1 MTKKLLITD
10 FDGVLCDSVQECFLV
25 AYNTYKRL
33 YTPSFQRVLNLAEI
47 EPAKREQFRKLRPYL
62 KGAEDMVPIF
72 LAVEECAP
80 IKNQLEFDR
89 WRDKHQAQLATYQ
102 QAFYAE
108 RDYLQRHA
116 KAVWL
121 SLNPLFDGIGE
132 ALRQQNSFKSVWI
145 LTTKRQQDVLEIFH
159 YQGISFPADQ
169 VIYIQAAA
177 KSKKLLEILRT
188 NGVVP
193 SESVYI
199 EDQIDFLV
207 EAQKHGIGSYL
218 VAWGYVSAEQNTLA
232 IKHGIPMIEIAEF
245 QKVFRS
251 FA

>member
-1 MTKKLLITD
+1 MTQKLLITD
-10 FDGVLCDSVQECFLV
+10 FDGVLCDSVHECLLV
-25 AYNTYKRL
+25 TYNAYKRL
-33 YTPSFQRVLNLAEI
+33 ETPSFQRALNLEEI
-47 EPAKREQFRKLRPYL
+47 APAKRAQFRKLRSYL

-72 LAVEECAP
+72 LAVEERAP
-80 IKNQLEFDR
+80 ITNQFEFDR
-89 WRDKHQAQLATYQ
+89 WRDKHQAQLVRYQ

-116 KAVWL
+116 KALWL

-132 ALRQQNSFKSVWI
+132 ALRQQNSFESVRI

-169 VIYIQAAA
+169 VIYIHAAE
-177 KSKKLLEILRT
+177 KPKKLLEILRT
-188 NGVVP
+188 NGAVP

-207 EAQKHGIGSYL
+207 EAKKHGIGSYF
-218 VAWGYVSAEQNTLA
+218 VAWGYVSEEQNTLA
-232 IKHGIPMIEIAEF
+232 TQHGIPVIGIAEF
-245 QKVFRS
+245 QKVFKS